1 MIAEERIGRIVY
13 LESPLTKSPDPSTHS
28 KERG

>member
-13 LESPLTKSPDPSTHS
+13 LESPLTKSSDPRTHS

>member
-1 MIAEERIGRIVY
+1 VIAEERIGRIVY